1 MKIDEIKQIVKLMSG
16 SNLTEFEIEE
26 DGLKLKICRGDKNK
40 SEFSQIPMQVM
51 AAPQAAAPTSPAPAA
66 FPSNNAVAEEDANA
80 IYIKSPMVG
89 TFYKSP
95 SPENPAFVDKGDSV
109 DSETIV
115 CIIEA
120 MKVMNEIKSDVSGKV
135 VEVLVENGAA
145 IEFGQPLFKLK

>member
-66 FPSNNAVAEEDANA
+66 FPSNNWLT
-80 IYIKSPMVG
+80 K
-89 TFYKSP
+89 
-95 SPENPAFVDKGDSV
+95 PA
-109 DSETIV
+109 
-115 CIIEA
+115 
-120 MKVMNEIKSDVSGKV
+120 
-135 VEVLVENGAA
+135 L
-145 IEFGQPLFKLK
+145 